1 MEKKPPMTFEP
12 QSDDDLQVT
21 IVPAAAVEKDQEFAP
36 PMPLFDEQ
44 QKARNQL
51 VTSYQQA
58 LKDEEFR
65 ALPESRTPYE
75 PNLKW
80 RAMAEWKSTALF
92 LLVIGLG
99 LAFFTPGYIAVL
111 PPLFG
116 CGMIGYGMIM
126 LAMKER
132 SSDLLG
138 DLFFPSW
145 MAFALLPVAIILG
158 GAVCL
163 GLKVLKLYFLSV
175 GSGSS

>member
-1 MEKKPPMTFEP
+1 MTKQPPMSFEP
-12 QSDDDLQVT
+12 HSDSDLKVIIT
-21 IVPAAAVEKDQEFAP
+21 PASAEPKDAEFSP
-36 PMPLFDEQ
+36 PMPLHDEVRQ
-44 QKARNQL
+44 ESRQL
-51 VTSYQQA
+51 VMAYQQA
-58 LKDEEFR
+58 LKDEEFK
-65 ALPESRTPYE
+65 ALPDSRTPYE
-75 PNLKW
+75 PDWKW
-80 RAMAEWKSTALF
+80 KPMIEWKSSALF
-92 LLVIGLG
+92 LLGIGLF
-99 LAFFTPGYIAVL
+99 LVFL
-111 PPLFG
+111 PFGDVALKPLLG
-116 CGMIGYGMIM
+116 CGAIGYGMIM